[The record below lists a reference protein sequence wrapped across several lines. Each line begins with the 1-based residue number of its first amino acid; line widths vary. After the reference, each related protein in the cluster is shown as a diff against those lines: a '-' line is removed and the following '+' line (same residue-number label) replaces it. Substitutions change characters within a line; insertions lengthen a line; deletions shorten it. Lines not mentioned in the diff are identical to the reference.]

1 MRLQNKT
8 ALITGGTSGIGLA
21 TAQLFLNEGAR
32 VIITGQK
39 EVALTDLFSQY
50 SSDQL
55 YYFAY
60 DTSKISEIERLAEFV
75 QNTFA
80 SIDVAFI
87 NAGIAKFAALEDIS
101 EDLFDQVININ
112 FKGMFFTL
120 QKLSP
125 LFTNPASVILTASSG
140 IHKAHWGSSVYS
152 ASKAAVRNLAVTLS
166 NEWISRGIRV
176 NVVSPGST
184 ETALFQKLGLN
195 TDQLDGMKDSLISN
209 IPNGRLVLSEEI
221 ANTVL
226 YLASSGSES
235 QTGTEIIVDGGAFL
249 KV

>member
-21 TAQLFLNEGAR
+21 TAKLFLEEGAK

-39 EVALTDLFSQY
+39 EIDLSALLPGYTADTVQ
-50 SSDQL
+50 
-55 YYFAY
+55 YFAY
-60 DTSKISEIERLAEFV
+60 DTSKVSDIERLADFV
-75 QNTFA
+75 KNTLG
-80 SIDVAFI
+80 SVDMAFI
-87 NAGIAKFAALEDIS
+87 NAGIAKFAAIEDIS
-101 EDLFDQVININ
+101 EDLFDQVINTN
-112 FKGMFFTL
+112 LKGLFFTL

-125 LFTNPASVILTASSG
+125 LFSNPASVILTASSG

-152 ASKAAVRNLAVTLS
+152 ASKSAVRSLAITLS

-184 ETALFQKLGLN
+184 ETALFNKLGL
-195 TDQLDGMKDSLISN
+195 TTEQLEGMKENLIAN
-209 IPNGRLVLSEEI
+209 IPNGRLVQAEEI